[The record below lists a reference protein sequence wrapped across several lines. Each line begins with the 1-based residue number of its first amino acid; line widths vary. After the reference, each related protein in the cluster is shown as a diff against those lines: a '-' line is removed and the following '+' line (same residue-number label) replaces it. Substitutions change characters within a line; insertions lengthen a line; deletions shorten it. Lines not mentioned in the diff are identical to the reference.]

1 VPKSR
6 IICIGL
12 LAMALVAFVVDRL
25 FFPSEA
31 MKPAS
36 AVASSA
42 QSEKVSGTL
51 RLKVPDTFSDS
62 GPAASPDPPPAPR
75 LPVISER
82 LKALATG
89 GNLDPACLREAF
101 APSDEWLAVLSA
113 PKVAAP
119 LPQADLAADF
129 TRKHKLTSVLMAG
142 SAGCAV
148 VDGKIVRIGQ
158 ELDGFRLE
166 SLAPDCAVFQ
176 AVQGPVSVT
185 LSLSI
190 PVANP

>member
-1 VPKSR
+1 
-6 IICIGL
+6 
-12 LAMALVAFVVDRL
+12 MALVAFGVDRL

-42 QSEKVSGTL
+42 QPVAEPKAAA
-51 RLKVPDTFSDS
+51 

-82 LKALATG
+82 LKALATRQKDG
-89 GNLDPACLREAF
+89 GDPACLREAF

-158 ELDGFRLE
+158 ELDGFRLD

-185 LSLSI
+185 LSLSS

>member
-1 VPKSR
+1 
-6 IICIGL
+6 
-12 LAMALVAFVVDRL
+12 
-25 FFPSEA
+25 
-31 MKPAS
+31 
-36 AVASSA
+36 
-42 QSEKVSGTL
+42 
-51 RLKVPDTFSDS
+51 
-62 GPAASPDPPPAPR
+62 

-89 GNLDPACLREAF
+89 GDLDPARVREAF

-113 PKVAAP
+113 PKVVAP
-119 LPQADLAADF
+119 LPQADLAAEF

-158 ELDGFRLE
+158 ELDGFRLA

-176 AVQGPVSVT
+176 AVQDSVSVT
-185 LSLSI
+185 LSLSS
-190 PVANP
+190 PRP

>member
-1 VPKSR
+1 
-6 IICIGL
+6 
-12 LAMALVAFVVDRL
+12 MALVSFVVDRV

-31 MKPAS
+31 LKPAR

-62 GPAASPDPPPAPR
+62 GPAASPDPPQAPR

-89 GNLDPACLREAF
+89 EDLDPARVREAF

-119 LPQADLAADF
+119 LPQADLPAEF
-129 TRKHKLTSVLMAG
+129 TRKHKLTSVLLAG

-158 ELDGFRLE
+158 ELDGFRLV
-166 SLAPDCAVFQ
+166 SLEPDCAVFQ
-176 AVQGPVSVT
+176 AAQGPVSVT
-185 LSLSI
+185 LSLSS

>member
-1 VPKSR
+1 
-6 IICIGL
+6 
-12 LAMALVAFVVDRL
+12 MALVSFVVDRV

-31 MKPAS
+31 LKPAR
-36 AVASSA
+36 AVASPA
-42 QSEKVSGTL
+42 QPVAEQKAAAA
-51 RLKVPDTFSDS
+51 
-62 GPAASPDPPPAPR
+62 GPAASPDPPLTPR

-89 GNLDPACLREAF
+89 EDLDPARVREAF
-101 APSDEWLAVLSA
+101 APSDEWLLVLSA
-113 PKVAAP
+113 PKVVAP
-119 LPQADLAADF
+119 LPQADLPAEF
-129 TRKHKLTSVLMAG
+129 TRKHKLTSVLLAG

-158 ELDGFRLE
+158 ELDGFRLV
-166 SLAPDCAVFQ
+166 SLEPDCAVFH

-185 LSLSI
+185 LSLSS

>member
-1 VPKSR
+1 
-6 IICIGL
+6 
-12 LAMALVAFVVDRL
+12 MALVAFGVDRL

-42 QSEKVSGTL
+42 QPVAEPKAAA
-51 RLKVPDTFSDS
+51 

-158 ELDGFRLE
+158 ELDGFRLD

-185 LSLSI
+185 LSLSS